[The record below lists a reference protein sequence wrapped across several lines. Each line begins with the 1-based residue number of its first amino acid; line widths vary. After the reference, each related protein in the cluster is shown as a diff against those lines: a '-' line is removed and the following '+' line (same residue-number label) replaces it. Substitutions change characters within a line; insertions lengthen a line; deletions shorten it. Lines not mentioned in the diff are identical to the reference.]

1 MMITIIIPVYNA
13 ERYLCRCV
21 NSVLSQTY
29 TKWECIL
36 VNDGSKDKSLQ
47 LCQSFARMDARVY
60 VVDKKNEGV
69 DKARFDGLANA
80 KGDYVAFVDAD
91 DWLEKN
97 ALEELLKPMVEL
109 DADVVV
115 GLKRNVYNVGCF
127 YLRDR
132 RKINP
137 KHTNKLILHDEMME
151 NYYLSFFGIN
161 ILPVSMWATLY
172 RRSIITEARLRPC
185 GISFGE
191 DLVFNMKLMP
201 YVQKYYMIDRVV
213 YNYRRES
220 WGASSKYLDNWLKN
234 ARLLFDS
241 KMQQIKELHYD
252 KAIKWQLI
260 EYVNYM
266 KTYVR
271 NSLLYDTKHIEKRKS
286 ILRDEFQVHGFAEKV
301 QLLSTME
308 YKDQVLFETIQK
320 KDVDKLFL
328 LVHQHLMQT
337 SFLYK
342 WKVRLGINCL

>member
-1 MMITIIIPVYNA
+1 MISVVIPVYNA
-13 ERYLCRCV
+13 AKYLQRCV
-21 NSVLSQTY
+21 ASVLCQTY
-29 TKWECIL
+29 TDIECIL

-47 LCQSFARMDARVY
+47 LCQSFAKKDSRII
-60 VVDKKNEGV
+60 VVNKENEGV
-69 DKARFDGLANA
+69 DKTRFEGLKHAS
-80 KGDYVAFVDAD
+80 GEFVMFLDSD
-91 DWLEKN
+91 DWLEKDAVEN
-97 ALEELLKPMVEL
+97 LMKPMSQFE
-109 DADVVV
+109 ADVVV
-115 GLKRNVYNVGCF
+115 GQIRNVYHVAF
-127 YLRDR
+127 LYLRDWR
-132 RKINP
+132 QKSLKNA
-137 KHTNKLILHDEMME
+137 NKLISYEEMME
-151 NYYLSFFGIN
+151 DYYLSFFGIN
-161 ILPVSMWATLY
+161 ILPVSMCATLY
-172 RRSIITEARLRPC
+172 RRSVINQAQLQPS
-185 GISFGE
+185 GLGFGE
-191 DLVFNMKLMP
+191 DLAFNMKLMP

-220 WGASSKYLDNWLKN
+220 WGASPKYLDNWLKN

-271 NSLLYDTKHIEKRKS
+271 NSLLYDSKYIEKRKNL
-286 ILRDEFQVHGFAEKV
+286 LREEFRVHGFAEKV

-308 YKDQVLFETIQK
+308 YKDQVLFEAIQK

-328 LVHQHLMQT
+328 LVHQRMMQT

>member
-132 RKINP
+132 RNIIP
-137 KHTNKLILHDEMME
+137 KHSNKLILHDEMME

-213 YNYRRES
+213 YNYRRER
-220 WGASSKYLDNWLKN
+220 WGASPKYLDNWLKN

-271 NSLLYDTKHIEKRKS
+271 NSLLYDSKHIEKRKNL
-286 ILRDEFQVHGFAEKV
+286 LREEFRVHGFAEKV

-308 YKDQVLFETIQK
+308 YKDQVLFEAIQK

-328 LVHQHLMQT
+328 LVHQRMMQT